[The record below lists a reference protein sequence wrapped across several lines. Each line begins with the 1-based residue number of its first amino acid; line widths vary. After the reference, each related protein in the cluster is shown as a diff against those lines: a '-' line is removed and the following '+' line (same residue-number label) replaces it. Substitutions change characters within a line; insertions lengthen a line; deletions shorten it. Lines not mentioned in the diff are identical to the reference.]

1 MTRLKSHR
9 PSAALVVATL
19 ALFVALGGGAYAVSK
34 NSVGTKQLKSN
45 SVTAKIL
52 KKNAV
57 SSKIL
62 KKNAVKEAKIADG
75 AVSSSKLG
83 SESVRA
89 SKLGPIRQVTETTT
103 IAEDTTGSAT
113 ATCESSEKVIGGGQ
127 MTGLST
133 DNALFVQEDKRQDN
147 GWRVGGLAQGDT
159 VNLTTYA
166 YCLEDNVNGNG

>member
-1 MTRLKSHR
+1 
-9 PSAALVVATL
+9 
-19 ALFVALGGGAYAVSK
+19 
-34 NSVGTKQLKSN
+34 
-45 SVTAKIL
+45 
-52 KKNAV
+52 V

-89 SKLGPIRQVTETTT
+89 SKLAPIRQVTETTT
-103 IAEDTTGSAT
+103 IAEDTTGRAD
-113 ATCESSEKVIGGGQ
+113 ATCDSSEKVIGGGY

-133 DNALFVQEDKRQDN
+133 DNVLFVQEDKRQDN

-166 YCLEDNVNGNG
+166 YCLENSSG